1 MNHRHAALPALLLIL
16 LPLGGCS
23 SAYYAAWEKLGYAK
37 RDLLVDQVQDAR
49 EQQADT
55 KETFADALDQ
65 FKSSFDFDGGDIEQA
80 YDKLSGEYD
89 GMERE
94 AERLRAEIDKVEDIA
109 DDLFDEWED
118 DIDDQTN
125 ADYRRMM
132 KDQRASTMKAY
143 KAMIGKMHEAE
154 SKIDPVLNAFQE
166 RTLLLKSALNAKAI
180 ASLETTSQELIGD
193 IETLIRE
200 MNESIAEA
208 DEFIAAMSE

>member
-1 MNHRHAALPALLLIL
+1 MNHRHAPLLIAML
-16 LPLGGCS
+16 TLSTLGGCK
-23 SAYYAAWEKLGYAK
+23 SAYYNVMGKLGYEK

-49 EQQADT
+49 KQQAET
-55 KETFADALDQ
+55 KETFASALDR
-65 FKSSFDFDGGDIEQA
+65 FRASFDFDGGDIEQA

-89 GMERE
+89 DMERE
-94 AERLRAEIDKVEDIA
+94 AERLRAEIDEVEDIA

-125 ADYRRMM
+125 ADYRRLM
-132 KDQRASTMKAY
+132 KDQRSSTMKAY
-143 KAMIGKMHEAE
+143 RAMIGKMHEAE

-166 RTLLLKSALNAKAI
+166 RALLLKSALNAKMI

-208 DEFIAAMSE
+208 DEFIAAMSD